1 MRWYVTRSGPP
12 GPGPWSADLCSRREH
27 LSLGGVSWWIRCL
40 VINCIL
46 FLLLFFLTTP
56 AIIISTMDKFNVTK
70 PVEYLNVGASPWTLV
85 LEGAHAD
92 LVASLQNPIVTQFFP
107 TLLLWAFSALL
118 PTIVY
123 YSAFF
128 EAHWTR

>member
-1 MRWYVTRSGPP
+1 
-12 GPGPWSADLCSRREH
+12 
-27 LSLGGVSWWIRCL
+27 
-40 VINCIL
+40 
-46 FLLLFFLTTP
+46 
-56 AIIISTMDKFNVTK
+56 MDKFNVTK
-70 PVEYLNVGASPWTLV
+70 PVEYLNVSLHLRGWSSASRVPATNCSV
-85 LEGAHAD
+85 FG
-92 LVASLQNPIVTQFFP
+92 SPQNPIVTQFFP

>member
-1 MRWYVTRSGPP
+1 
-12 GPGPWSADLCSRREH
+12 
-27 LSLGGVSWWIRCL
+27 
-40 VINCIL
+40 
-46 FLLLFFLTTP
+46 
-56 AIIISTMDKFNVTK
+56 MDKFNVTK
-70 PVEYLNVGASPWTLV
+70 PVEYLNVRIDPDGAAQYAVGCAPTLCSV
-85 LEGAHAD
+85 S
-92 LVASLQNPIVTQFFP
+92 VCRFFQQNPIVTQFFP